1 MLNQIHMPTV
11 VMIGVAIETLC
22 LFVMVA
28 MWRQNRQALPGLGLW
43 ALHHAMQCSG
53 LFLILL
59 RGRIPD
65 LLSIG
70 LPNLLFVFGSWLG
83 YLGLEQFVGVR
94 RPKRLATVV
103 LGSFTVVHLLLILRG
118 ADINIRAL
126 NMSVASVFVFALSAW
141 LLLRQT
147 PPQLRTCTRWV
158 GRIFVLCAVIYTI
171 RALALVE
178 FSYLE
183 TYYFQSGWREAF
195 FLMAVMILFVLLTYT
210 IGLMINQ
217 RLLMRVDAEREKFA
231 KAFRASPQ
239 AVIFSRFEDGCVLE
253 VNPGF
258 ARIFGFT
265 PEEACGRSSVE
276 LGIWSSVSERN
287 TVMDRVRRDGRVDN
301 LSVTWHRR
309 DGTPVHGLYSGANID
324 LDGTPCLVSVITD
337 LTALLTEQ
345 RERERL
351 LADREKAL
359 AEVRVLSGLLPICSS
374 CKKIRDDKGY
384 WNQIESYIHDH
395 SDAEFTHGMCP
406 ECLKRLYPEFTEDVP
421 PSTLE
426 P

>member
-43 ALHHAMQCSG
+43 ALHHAMQCAG

-65 LLSIG
+65 LVSIG
-70 LPNLLFVFGSWLG
+70 LPNLFFVFGSWLG

-103 LGSFTVVHLLLILRG
+103 LGSFAVLHVLLIVRG
-118 ADINIRAL
+118 ADINARAL
-126 NMSVASVFVFALSAW
+126 NMTATSVFVFALAAW

-147 PPQLRTCTRWV
+147 PPRLRTCTRWV
-158 GRIFVLCAVIYTI
+158 GRVFVLCAVIYAI
-171 RALALVE
+171 RVAALVE

-183 TYYFQSGWREAF
+183 TLYFQSGWRESL
-195 FLMAVMILFVLLTYT
+195 FLMAVTVLFVLLTYA

-217 RLLMRVDAEREKFA
+217 RLLIRVDAEREKFA

-239 AVIFSRFEDGCVLE
+239 AVIFSRLEDGRVLE

-258 ARIFGFT
+258 SRIFGFA
-265 PEEACGRSSVE
+265 PEEACGRTSVD
-276 LGIWSSVSERN
+276 LGIWASVSERN
-287 TVMDRVRRDGRVDN
+287 TVMDRVRRDGRIDN
-301 LSVTWHRR
+301 QSVTWHRR
-309 DGTPVHGLYSGANID
+309 DGTTIHGLYAGAKID

-337 LTALLTEQ
+337 ITAQLNEQ

-359 AEVRVLSGLLPICSS
+359 AEVRVLSGLLPICSA

-384 WNQIESYIHDH
+384 WNQIETYIHEH

-406 ECLKRLYPEFTEDVP
+406 DCMRRLYPEYADDP
-421 PSTLE
+421 PKG
-426 P
+426 